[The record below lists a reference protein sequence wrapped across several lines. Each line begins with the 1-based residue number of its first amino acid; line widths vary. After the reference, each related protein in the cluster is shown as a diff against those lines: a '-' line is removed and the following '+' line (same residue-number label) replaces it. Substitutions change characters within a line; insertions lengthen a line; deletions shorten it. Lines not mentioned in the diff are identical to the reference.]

1 MGVSMI
7 NIAISG
13 YGRIGRCI
21 VRALYEYRR
30 TDNIRLAAINASTDL
45 ETVLYLTRHDT
56 THGRFNADVRI
67 ADDKHL
73 SINGDL
79 IRVYSERDPTKLP
92 WHEVGVDVVCE
103 CTGKFKSKALAQAHL
118 DGGARKVLISAPG
131 QDDVDATVVYGV
143 NEGLLK
149 ADDCIV
155 SNASCTTNCLAPVAK
170 VLSEAIGIE
179 HGLLTTIHAYTNDQV
194 LIDSPHKELRRA
206 RSATTSIVPTKTGAA
221 KAVGLV
227 LPELAGK
234 LHGYALRIPTLN
246 VSLVDFTFTASRPT
260 NKQAVN
266 DAVLAAT
273 QGPMKGII
281 AYNDEPLVS
290 CDFNHNPVSAVYD
303 STLSQVMQDTL
314 VKVPAWYDNEW
325 AYACRMI
332 DMSEVLMNAK

>member
-1 MGVSMI
+1 MI
-7 NIAISG
+7 NLAISG

-21 VRALYEYRR
+21 VRALYEYQR
-30 TDNIRLAAINASTDL
+30 TDAIRIVAINASTDL

-56 THGRFNADVRI
+56 THGTFNADVQI
-67 ADDKHL
+67 AADNHL
-73 SINGDL
+73 NINGDL
-79 IRVYSERDPTKLP
+79 IKIYSERDPTKIP

-118 DGGARKVLISAPG
+118 DSGAHKVLISAPG
-131 QDDVDATVVYGV
+131 QADVDATVVYGV
-143 NEGLLK
+143 NEELLK
-149 ADDCIV
+149 ANDRVV

-170 VLSEAIGIE
+170 ILHEAVGIE

-260 NKQAVN
+260 SKQEVDGAIRT
-266 DAVLAAT
+266 AA
-273 QGPMKGII
+273 QGPMQGLV
-281 AYNDEPLVS
+281 AYNEAPLVS
-290 CDFNHNPVSAVYD
+290 CDFNHNPASATYD
-303 STLSQVMQDTL
+303 STLTQVMQDTL
-314 VKVPAWYDNEW
+314 VKVSAWYDNEW

-332 DMSEVLMNAK
+332 DMSQALMDAK

>member
-1 MGVSMI
+1 MI

-30 TDNIRLAAINASTDL
+30 TDTIRLAAINASTNL

-56 THGRFNADVRI
+56 THGHFNADVQI

-79 IRVYSERDPTKLP
+79 IRVYSERDPNKLP
-92 WHEVGVDVVCE
+92 WHEVDVDVVCE

-131 QDDVDATVVYGV
+131 HADVDATVVHGV

-149 ADDCIV
+149 ADDRIV

-170 VLSEAIGIE
+170 VLHEAIGIE

-206 RSATTSIVPTKTGAA
+206 RSATSSIVPTKTGAA

-260 NKQAVN
+260 DKQAV
-266 DAVLAAT
+266 DGAVLAAA
-273 QGPMKGII
+273 QDSMQGII
-281 AYNDEPLVS
+281 AYNDDPLVS
-290 CDFNHNPVSAVYD
+290 CDFNHNPASAVYD
-303 STLSQVMQDTL
+303 STLTQVMQDTL
-314 VKVPAWYDNEW
+314 VKVSAWYDNEW

-332 DMSEVLMNAK
+332 DMSEVLMSAK

>member
-1 MGVSMI
+1 MI

-21 VRALYEYRR
+21 VRALYEYKH
-30 TDNIRLAAINASTDL
+30 TDAIRVVAINASTDL

-56 THGRFNADVRI
+56 THGTFDADVQI
-67 ADDKHL
+67 ADNNHL

-79 IRVYSERDPTKLP
+79 IKVYSQRDPTKIP

-131 QDDVDATVVYGV
+131 QADVDATVVYGV
-143 NEGLLK
+143 NENLLK
-149 ADDCIV
+149 AEDHIV
-155 SNASCTTNCLAPVAK
+155 SNASCTTNCLAPIAK
-170 VLSEAIGIE
+170 VLHEAIGIE

-260 NKQAVN
+260 DKPEVD
-266 DAVLAAT
+266 DAIRTAARGAM
-273 QGPMKGII
+273 QGIVV
-281 AYNDEPLVS
+281 YNEAPLVS
-290 CDFNHNPVSAVYD
+290 CDFNHHPASAIYD
-303 STLSQVMQDTL
+303 STLTQVMQDTL
-314 VKVPAWYDNEW
+314 VKVSAWYDNEW
-325 AYACRMI
+325 GYACRMI
-332 DMSEVLMNAK
+332 DMSRALMETK

>member
-1 MGVSMI
+1 MI

-21 VRALYEYRR
+21 LRALYEYKY
-30 TDNIRLAAINASTDL
+30 TDAIRIVAINASTDL
-45 ETVLYLTRHDT
+45 KTVLYLTQYDT
-56 THGRFNADVRI
+56 THGTFNADVQI
-67 ADDKHL
+67 TDDNHL
-73 SINGDL
+73 KINGDL
-79 IRVYSERDPTKLP
+79 IKIYSERDPTKIP
-92 WHEVGVDVVCE
+92 WHEVDVDVVCE

-131 QDDVDATVVYGV
+131 QADVDATVVYGV
-143 NEGLLK
+143 NDALLK
-149 ADDCIV
+149 ADDSVV

-170 VLSEAIGIE
+170 VLHEAVGIE

-206 RSATTSIVPTKTGAA
+206 RSAATSIIPTKTGAA

-246 VSLVDFTFTASRPT
+246 VSLVDFTFTAARPT
-260 NKQAVN
+260 TKQEVDGAIRS
-266 DAVLAAT
+266 AA
-273 QGPMKGII
+273 QGPMQGII
-281 AYNDEPLVS
+281 VYNEAPLVS
-290 CDFNHNPVSAVYD
+290 CDFNHNPASATYD
-303 STLSQVMQDTL
+303 STLTQVMQDTL
-314 VKVPAWYDNEW
+314 VKVSAWYDNEW

-332 DMSEVLMNAK
+332 DMSRALMEAK